1 MKLVRYG
8 DKGAEK
14 PGLIDKSG
22 QLRDLSAH
30 IKDLT
35 GETYSPASL
44 KKLAEIDPA
53 SLPSVPGTPRL
64 GPPVTGISKFV
75 AIGLNY
81 ADHAK
86 ETGAQIPTE
95 PIFFLKANTA
105 LSGPNDPV
113 EKPRGSTKLDWEVEI
128 AAIIG
133 TRAKYVSEADA
144 LNHVAGYCVCND
156 VSERYFQQ
164 ERGGQWTKGKS
175 CDTFG
180 PIGPWLVTKD
190 EVPDP
195 QNLPLWLKV
204 NGETMQN
211 GSTKLDWE
219 VEIAAIIGTRAK
231 YVSEADALNHVAG
244 YCVCNDVSERNFQIE
259 RLGQWTKGKSH
270 DTFGPLGPWLVTRDE
285 ISDVQKLSMWLDV
298 NGQRRQTGST
308 TTMIFSMAQCI
319 AYVSQFMTLLPG
331 DVITTGTPP
340 GVGMGMKPQQF
351 LNVGDVVTLGIE
363 QLGEQRQ
370 EIVAA

>member
-8 DKGAEK
+8 AIGQEK
-14 PGLIDKSG
+14 AGLIDKSG

-30 IKDLT
+30 IGDLN
-35 GETYSPASL
+35 GEAYSPASL
-44 KKLAEIDPA
+44 KKLAALDPA
-53 SLPSVPGTPRL
+53 SLPAVSGNPRL

-81 ADHAK
+81 SDHAK
-86 ETGAQIPTE
+86 ETGNPIPPE

-144 LNHVAGYCVCND
+144 LNY
-156 VSERYFQQ
+156 
-164 ERGGQWTKGKS
+164 
-175 CDTFG
+175 
-180 PIGPWLVTKD
+180 
-190 EVPDP
+190 
-195 QNLPLWLKV
+195 
-204 NGETMQN
+204 
-211 GSTKLDWE
+211 
-219 VEIAAIIGTRAK
+219 
-231 YVSEADALNHVAG
+231 VAG

-259 RLGQWTKGKSH
+259 RQGQWTKGKSH
-270 DTFGPLGPWLVTRDE
+270 DTFGPVGPWLVTKDE
-285 ISDVQKLSMWLDV
+285 IPNVQSLSMWLDV
-298 NGQRRQTGST
+298 NGKRRQTGST
-308 TTMIFSMAQCI
+308 STMIFSMAKCI
-319 AYVSQFMTLLPG
+319 SYVSQFMTLLPG

-340 GVGMGMKPQQF
+340 GVGTGMKPPQF

-363 QLGEQRQ
+363 SLGEQRQ
-370 EIVAA
+370 EIIAA